1 MKIKGLLVTAVFML
15 VTAIALVGW
24 IREVSGRDAAGMV
37 LIRMCSSLWV
47 SPR

>member
-24 IREVSGRDAAGMV
+24 IREVSGRDAAGM
-37 LIRMCSSLWV
+37 CSSECAHHCG
-47 SPR
+47 